1 MGCRENCPLL
11 LVADGDDGMAPALVL
26 ALDSTG
32 QKHQRV
38 VHYLVVNAALRAVII
53 PGGETVA
60 VQVEEE
66 A

>member
-1 MGCRENCPLL
+1 
-11 LVADGDDGMAPALVL
+11 MAPALIL

-38 VHYLVVNAALRAVII
+38 VHYVVVNAALRSVII